1 MCVCILW
8 LDAPTTPEERKKLN
22 RINDFWKPFYYR
34 WVETFLDKG
43 SGEDVVPLDH
53 FLHRF
58 SRSIFWELEDM
69 IPLYEPPPLIFIY
82 FFLIFFCPLGACAM
96 DAAAQE
102 HTLTLTKKM
111 KHSYRNSLETLSRVF
126 CNSSLPLCRVS

>member
-1 MCVCILW
+1 MFW

-69 IPLYEPPPLIFIY
+69 IPLYEPLPLFLFY
-82 FFLIFFCPLGACAM
+82 FYFYFCPLGACTT
-96 DAAAQE
+96 DAAA
-102 HTLTLTKKM
+102 
-111 KHSYRNSLETLSRVF
+111 
-126 CNSSLPLCRVS
+126 

>member
-1 MCVCILW
+1 MCICIFW

-69 IPLYEPPPLIFIY
+69 IPLYEPPPLIFI
-82 FFLIFFCPLGACAM
+82 FIFSLSACIRYGCRRRS
-96 DAAAQE
+96 
-102 HTLTLTKKM
+102 TLDTSKK
-111 KHSYRNSLETLSRVF
+111 KNSL
-126 CNSSLPLCRVS
+126 